1 MGLSAKQIGWIVLG
15 LVVIGVSYYI
25 GFVGFTE
32 TKMMNGDQGFG
43 LYEVT
48 TTYPIAGILGFI
60 FGLGLMGNALGDE
73 DDDGAAASGESPS
86 REAGA
91 SEPGTERSGPQQ
103 AGAGDAA
110 AGESAAAAGQARH
123 CPDCGTAVAPD
134 AEFCTECGQSLA
146 SGVA

>member
-1 MGLSAKQIGWIVLG
+1 MGLNAKQIGWIVLG

-32 TKMMNGDQGFG
+32 TKMMSGDQGYG

-60 FGLGLMGNALGDE
+60 VGLGLMGNALGDE
-73 DDDGAAASGESPS
+73 DDGSTAGGSAPAQEAGAGEPADTDPSGRQASPEGDSGAAAREPS
-86 REAGA
+86 
-91 SEPGTERSGPQQ
+91 
-103 AGAGDAA
+103 
-110 AGESAAAAGQARH
+110 GQARN
-123 CPDCGTAVAPD
+123 CPGCGTPVAPD